1 MYIYKK
7 GKKIMKKIMHWV
19 LAATLIC
26 GIGVFASCSSDN
38 DGNTVP
44 EPGANSELVGQWYS
58 DVSGATYAAWT
69 YGKAWQQ
76 TELKADG
83 TGTTSIYYLNNDDA
97 VGRERYSFTY
107 TAKEGVLTMDIAERN
122 TKTTARYAVSDGKL
136 TMTEGDHQLV
146 MQKMDDA
153 KAKDFDAW
161 SRKDNLVNVP
171 QPARYTVLVYGNA
184 GGNMDMVIECG
195 FWEKIKPL
203 LKDHNNVRV
212 VCFYKYGMKPTD
224 EKNSY
229 PGKYAD
235 PGDIVWFDLNDTT
248 NLENIRNGGL
258 QAYGYEKEA
267 QAMKLCDPKTV
278 SAFIQISSLVCPAE
292 QYVFS
297 IWGHGTGLN
306 PMNDVPG
313 KYEDPAAA
321 PATRGVIAD
330 EWNESEE
337 LDMYELSTAIRS
349 AGLNRLNTIFFH
361 NCLMGNMETLTEL
374 RGLSDYIVASA
385 HLLSSGGELLTE
397 YVRGLLEKGNTEDAV
412 AQMFERVHPEW
423 EQSYHDKKKE
433 NGIIKESWKNG
444 DYKLIRTNKLD
455 AIIDDAKRLADR
467 LVALYPTQK
476 EAIDKATT
484 GVYRFYLPYP
494 DSDYMA
500 YTFVY
505 PFVDLADYARLLAK
519 ETGDAEMAAISSDL
533 DKAFSEAFVHYV
545 DVSTNEQHLDHYTLS
560 VCLIN
565 NKLYTENALT
575 SKVIKNIYSNFRCYF
590 DQGYEQ
596 TTFHK
601 LTGWGNWLRTN
612 QQLLWG
618 NPHSDGGGPLK

>member
-1 MYIYKK
+1 MQ
-7 GKKIMKKIMHWV
+7 WV
-19 LAATLIC
+19 LAASLIS
-26 GIGVFASCSSDN
+26 GASVFTSCSSDN
-38 DGNTVP
+38 DDNPSP
-44 EPGANSELVGQWYS
+44 ESGANSELVGQWYS

-76 TELKADG
+76 MEFNADG

-136 TMTEGDHQLV
+136 TMMEGDHQLA

-153 KAKDFDAW
+153 KAKDFDALN
-161 SRKDNLVNVP
+161 RKDNLVNVP
-171 QPARYTVLVYGNA
+171 QPARYTVFVYGNA
-184 GGNMDMVIECG
+184 EGIADKVIEYG
-195 FWEKIKPL
+195 FWEKIQPL
-203 LKDHNNVRV
+203 LTDHNNVRV
-212 VCFYKYGMKPTD
+212 VCFYKYGKDLPEEKKPFT
-224 EKNSY
+224 
-229 PGKYAD
+229 GKYAD

-258 QAYGYEKEA
+258 QALGYEKEA

-297 IWGHGTGLN
+297 IWGHGSGLS
-306 PMNDVPG
+306 PMADFPG

-321 PATRGVIAD
+321 PATRGVIGD
-330 EWNESEE
+330 EWNNGEQ

-385 HLLSSGGELLTE
+385 HLLSSEGELLTE
-397 YVRGLLEKGNTEDAV
+397 YVRGLLEKGNTEDAI
-412 AQMFERVHPEW
+412 AQMFERVRPAW
-423 EQSYHDKKKE
+423 DQSYHDIE
-433 NGIIKESWKNG
+433 EDNGQIVESWNNG
-444 DYKLIRTNKLD
+444 DYKLIRTAKLD
-455 AIIDDAKRLADR
+455 AIIDAAKRLADR

-476 EAIDKATT
+476 EAIDSATQK
-484 GVYRFYLPYP
+484 VYRFYTLILNYLPPKQRHLLTY
-494 DSDYMA
+494 
-500 YTFVY
+500 VN
-505 PFVDLADYARLLAK
+505 PFVDLADYAHLLAK
-519 ETGDAEMAAISSDL
+519 ETGDTEMAAISADL
-533 DKAFSEAFVHYV
+533 DKAFSEAFVHYA
-545 DVSTNEQHLDHYTLS
+545 DVSTNEQNLDHYTLS
-560 VCLIN
+560 ICLTN
-565 NKLYTENALT
+565 NNFYTADAAELPLVDYFVPNHLC
-575 SKVIKNIYSNFRCYF
+575 NF

-618 NPHSDGGGPLK
+618 NPTSGGGDPLK

>member
-1 MYIYKK
+1 M
-7 GKKIMKKIMHWV
+7 KILMQWV
-19 LAATLIC
+19 LAAILVC
-26 GIGVFASCSSDN
+26 GTSVFNSCSSDN
-38 DGNTVP
+38 DDNHFP
-44 EPGANSELVGQWYS
+44 ESGASGELVGQWYS
-58 DVSGATYAAWT
+58 DVSGDTYAAWT

-83 TGTTSIYYLNNDDA
+83 TGVTNIYYLDGDVA
-97 VGRERYSFTY
+97 VAREHYSFTY
-107 TAKEGVLTMDIAERN
+107 TATDGLLTMDIAERN

-136 TMTEGDHQLV
+136 TMMEGDHQLV
-146 MQKMDDA
+146 MQKMDEA
-153 KAKDFDAW
+153 KAKDFDEW
-161 SRKDNLVNVP
+161 NRKDSLVNVP

-184 GGNMDMVIECG
+184 GGTMDRIIEYG
-195 FWEKIKPL
+195 FWEKIQPL
-203 LKDHNNVRV
+203 LKDPGNVRV
-212 VCFYKYGMKPTD
+212 VCFYKYGKD
-224 EKNSY
+224 SSEEEY
-229 PGKYAD
+229 AFPGKYAD

-258 QAYGYEKEA
+258 QALGYEKEA
-267 QAMKLCDPKTV
+267 QAMKLCDPKTI

-297 IWGHGTGLN
+297 IWGHGNGLN

-321 PATRGVIAD
+321 SATRGVIAD

-349 AGLNRLNTIFFH
+349 AGLSRLNTIFFH

-385 HLLSSGGELLTE
+385 HLLSSEGELLTE

-412 AQMFERVHPEW
+412 AQMFERVNPVW
-423 EQSYHDKKKE
+423 ENSYHESEEQE
-433 NGIIKESWKNG
+433 NGQIVESWKNG
-444 DYKLIRTNKLD
+444 DYKLIRTAKLD
-455 AIIDDAKRLADR
+455 AIIDAAKRLADR

-476 EAIDKATT
+476 EAIDRATQK
-484 GVYRFYLPYP
+484 VYRFFRPYEIRKL
-494 DSDYMA
+494 
-500 YTFVY
+500 TFMN
-505 PFVDLADYARLLAK
+505 PFFDLADYAHLLAK
-519 ETGDAEMAAISSDL
+519 ETGDAEVATISADL

-560 VCLIN
+560 VCLADN
-565 NKLYTENALT
+565 STYKLNLKAADSPYLC
-575 SKVIKNIYSNFRCYF
+575 SF
-590 DQGYEQ
+590 DEGYEQ

-612 QQLLWG
+612 QHYLWG
-618 NPHSDGGGPLK
+618 NPTSNGGGPLK

>member
-1 MYIYKK
+1 MYMTKK
-7 GKKIMKKIMHWV
+7 YLMT
-19 LAATLIC
+19 LAAIFCCAMTMAFFTAC
-26 GIGVFASCSSDN
+26 SDN
-38 DGNTVP
+38 DNNLA
-44 EPGANSELVGQWYS
+44 PGVDKKIVGDWFS
-58 DVSGATYAAWT
+58 DVSGATHAAWT

-76 TELKADG
+76 TELKSDG
-83 TGTTSIYYLNNDDA
+83 TGVTNIYYLSGDNA
-97 VGRERYSFTY
+97 VAREHYSFTY
-107 TAKEGVLTMDIAERN
+107 TATDGVLTMDIAERN

-136 TMTEGDHQLV
+136 TLTEGDHQLA
-146 MQKMDDA
+146 MQKMDDV

-184 GGNMDMVIECG
+184 GGTMDKIIEYG
-195 FWEKIKPL
+195 FWEKIQPL

-212 VCFYKYGMKPTD
+212 VCFYKYGKDLPEDRKPFT
-224 EKNSY
+224 
-229 PGKYAD
+229 GKYAD

-248 NLENIRNGGL
+248 KLENIRNGGL
-258 QAYGYEKEA
+258 KAYGYEKEA

-297 IWGHGTGLN
+297 IWGHGNGLN
-306 PMNDVPG
+306 PLTDIPG

-321 PATRGVIAD
+321 SATRGVIGD
-330 EWNESEE
+330 EWNNREE

-385 HLLSSGGELLTE
+385 HLLESEGELLTE
-397 YVRGLLEKGNTEDAV
+397 YVRGLLEKGNTEDAI
-412 AQMFERVHPEW
+412 AQMFERVHPKW
-423 EQSYHDKKKE
+423 EQSYHGFNDEDAGSKTE
-433 NGIIKESWKNG
+433 YWNNG
-444 DYKLIRTNKLD
+444 DYKLIRTAKLD
-455 AIIDDAKRLADR
+455 AIISAAKRLADR
-467 LVALYPTQK
+467 LLALYPTQK
-476 EAIDKATT
+476 EAIDKATRE
-484 GVYRFYLPYP
+484 VYRFNTPYP
-494 DSDYMA
+494 FVQL
-500 YTFVY
+500 TFFH
-505 PFVDLADYARLLAK
+505 PFVDLADYAHLLAK

-533 DKAFSEAFVHYV
+533 DKAFSEAFVHYA
-545 DVSTNEQHLDHYTLS
+545 DVSTNVQHLDHYTLS
-560 VCLIN
+560 VCLAN
-565 NKLYTENALT
+565 NETYTDDA
-575 SKVIKNIYSNFRCYF
+575 SKSKNIKLIVRHPLCNF

-618 NPHSDGGGPLK
+618 NPTSNGGGPLK

>member
-1 MYIYKK
+1 
-7 GKKIMKKIMHWV
+7 MKNLMQWV

-26 GIGVFASCSSDN
+26 GTSVFTSCSSDN
-38 DGNTVP
+38 DDNPSP

-58 DVSGATYAAWT
+58 DVSGDTYAAWT

-107 TAKEGVLTMDIAERN
+107 TATDGVLTMDIAERN
-122 TKTTARYAVSDGKL
+122 TKTTARYAVSNGKL
-136 TMTEGDHQLV
+136 TMTEGDHQLA
-146 MQKMDDA
+146 MQKMDDT

-161 SRKDNLVNVP
+161 NRKDNLVNVP
-171 QPARYTVLVYGNA
+171 QPARYTVFVYGNA
-184 GGNMDMVIECG
+184 GGTMDKIIEYG
-195 FWEKIKPL
+195 FWEKIRPL
-203 LKDHNNVRV
+203 LTDHNNVRV
-212 VCFYKYGMKPTD
+212 VCFYKYGKDLPEDRKPFT
-224 EKNSY
+224 
-229 PGKYAD
+229 GKYAE

-258 QAYGYEKEA
+258 RALGYEKEA

-297 IWGHGTGLN
+297 IWGHGNGLN
-306 PMNDVPG
+306 PLADVPG
-313 KYEDPAAA
+313 KYEDEDPVAA
-321 PATRGVIAD
+321 PATRGVIGD
-330 EWNESEE
+330 EWNEREE
-337 LDMYELSTAIRS
+337 LDMYELSTAIRD

-385 HLLSSGGELLTE
+385 HLLESEGELLTE
-397 YVRGLLEKGNTEDAV
+397 YVRGLLEKGNTEDAI
-412 AQMFERVHPEW
+412 AQMFERVHPKW
-423 EQSYHDKKKE
+423 EQSYHGFNDEDAGSKTE
-433 NGIIKESWKNG
+433 YWNNG
-444 DYKLIRTNKLD
+444 DYKLIRTAKLD
-455 AIIDDAKRLADR
+455 AIISATKRLADR
-467 LVALYPTQK
+467 LLALYPTQK
-476 EAIDKATT
+476 DAIDKATKE
-484 GVYRFYLPYP
+484 VYRFHTYIENKQFP
-494 DSDYMA
+494 DKSKGNSYM
-500 YTFVY
+500 T
-505 PFVDLADYARLLAK
+505 PFFDLADYAHLLTK
-519 ETGDAEMAAISSDL
+519 ETGDAEMTAISASL
-533 DKAFSEAFVHYV
+533 DKAFSEAFVHYA

-560 VCLIN
+560 VCLTDNII
-565 NKLYTENALT
+565 YTANFISFHPNALC
-575 SKVIKNIYSNFRCYF
+575 NF

-612 QQLLWG
+612 QQQLWG
-618 NPHSDGGGPLK
+618 NPTSDGGGPLK

>member
-1 MYIYKK
+1 
-7 GKKIMKKIMHWV
+7 MKWV

-26 GIGVFASCSSDN
+26 GTSVFTSCSSDN
-38 DGNTVP
+38 DDNPSP
-44 EPGANSELVGQWYS
+44 ESGANGELVGQWYS
-58 DVSGATYAAWT
+58 DVSGDTYAAWT

-83 TGTTSIYYLNNDDA
+83 TGVTNIYYLNNDDA

-107 TAKEGVLTMDIAERN
+107 TATEGVLTMDIAERN
-122 TKTTARYAVSDGKL
+122 TKTTARYTVSDGKL
-136 TMTEGDHQLV
+136 TLTEGDHQLA

-161 SRKDNLVNVP
+161 NRKDNLVNVP
-171 QPARYTVLVYGNA
+171 QPARYTVFVYGNA
-184 GGNMDMVIECG
+184 GGTMDAIIEYG
-195 FWEKIKPL
+195 FWEKIQPL
-203 LKDHNNVRV
+203 LKDPGNVRV
-212 VCFYKYGMKPTD
+212 VCFYKYGMKPSD

-235 PGDIVWFDLNDTT
+235 PGDIVWFELNDTT

-267 QAMKLCDPKTV
+267 KAMKLCDPKTV

-297 IWGHGTGLN
+297 IWGHGNGLS
-306 PMNDVPG
+306 PMADVPG

-330 EWNESEE
+330 EWNKREE
-337 LDMYELSTAIRS
+337 LDMYELRAAIQS

-385 HLLSSGGELLTE
+385 HLLVSEGELLTE
-397 YVRGLLEKGNTEDAV
+397 YVRGLLEKGNTEDAI
-412 AQMFERVHPEW
+412 AQMFERVHPKW
-423 EQSYHDKKKE
+423 EQSYHGFNDDGKTE
-433 NGIIKESWKNG
+433 YWYNG
-444 DYKLIRTNKLD
+444 DYKLIRTAKLD
-455 AIIDDAKRLADR
+455 AIIDAAKRLADR
-467 LVALYPTQK
+467 LLALYPTQK

-484 GVYRFYLPYP
+484 GVYRFFLPYN
-494 DSDYMA
+494 STVL
-500 YTFVY
+500 TFVN
-505 PFVDLADYARLLAK
+505 PFFDLADYAHQLAK
-519 ETGDAEMAAISSDL
+519 ETGDAEMSAISADL
-533 DKAFSEAFVHYV
+533 DKAFSEAFVHYA

-560 VCLIN
+560 VCLVNNENYEGNNIN
-565 NKLYTENALT
+565 PELIKTFVPNALC
-575 SKVIKNIYSNFRCYF
+575 NFK
-590 DQGYEQ
+590 QGYEQ

-601 LTGWGNWLRTN
+601 LTGWGNWLYTN
-612 QQLLWG
+612 QQVLG
-618 NPHSDGGGPLK
+618 DNPRSNGGGPLK

>member
-1 MYIYKK
+1 
-7 GKKIMKKIMHWV
+7 MKNLMQWV

-26 GIGVFASCSSDN
+26 GTSVFNSCSSDN
-38 DGNTVP
+38 DDNPVP
-44 EPGANSELVGQWYS
+44 ESGASGELVGQWYS

-76 TELKADG
+76 TEFNADG
-83 TGTTSIYYLNNDDA
+83 TGVTNIYYLNNDDA
-97 VGRERYSFTY
+97 LAREHYSFTY
-107 TAKEGVLTMDIAERN
+107 TATDGLLTMDIAERN

-136 TMTEGDHQLV
+136 TLTEGDHQLA

-161 SRKDNLVNVP
+161 SRKANLVNVP
-171 QPARYTVLVYGNA
+171 QPARYTVFVYGNA
-184 GGNMDMVIECG
+184 GGTMDAIIEYG
-195 FWEKIKPL
+195 FWEKIQPL
-203 LKDHNNVRV
+203 LTDHNNVRV
-212 VCFYKYGMKPTD
+212 VCFYKYGKKPSD
-224 EKNSY
+224 ENNSY

-235 PGDIVWFDLNDTT
+235 PGDIVWFELNDTT

-267 QAMKLCDPKTV
+267 KAMKLCDPKTV

-297 IWGHGTGLN
+297 IWGHGNGLI
-306 PMNDVPG
+306 PMTDVPG

-330 EWNESEE
+330 EWNKHEE
-337 LDMYELSTAIRS
+337 LDMYELSAAIRS
-349 AGLNRLNTIFFH
+349 AGLSRLNTIFFH

-385 HLLSSGGELLTE
+385 HLLESEGELLTE
-397 YVRGLLEKGNTEDAV
+397 YVRGLLEKGNTEDAI
-412 AQMFERVHPEW
+412 AQMFERVHPKW
-423 EQSYHDKKKE
+423 EQSYHGIEED
-433 NGIIKESWKNG
+433 NGQIVESWKNG
-444 DYKLIRTNKLD
+444 DYKLIRTAKLD
-455 AIIDDAKRLADR
+455 AIIDAAKRLADR
-467 LVALYPTQK
+467 LLALYPTQR
-476 EAIDKATT
+476 EAIDKATKE
-484 GVYRFYLPYP
+484 VYRFNTYIDNKQSP
-494 DSDYMA
+494 DKSIGNSYR
-500 YTFVY
+500 T
-505 PFVDLADYARLLAK
+505 PFFDLADYAHLLTK

-533 DKAFSEAFVHYV
+533 DKAFSEAFVHYA
-545 DVSTNEQHLDHYTLS
+545 DVSTNVQHLDHYTLS
-560 VCLIN
+560 VCLAN
-565 NKLYTENALT
+565 NETYTTDAASELVKYFVRNALC
-575 SKVIKNIYSNFRCYF
+575 NF

-618 NPHSDGGGPLK
+618 NPTSDGGGPLK

>member
-1 MYIYKK
+1 MKQ
-7 GKKIMKKIMHWV
+7 IMKNLMQWV
-19 LAATLIC
+19 LTATLIC
-26 GIGVFASCSSDN
+26 GTSVFNSCSSDN
-38 DGNTVP
+38 DDNHV
-44 EPGANSELVGQWYS
+44 GASGELVGQWYS
-58 DVSGATYAAWT
+58 DVSGNTYAAWT

-83 TGTTSIYYLNNDDA
+83 TGVTNIYYLDGDVA
-97 VGRERYSFTY
+97 VAREHYSFTY
-107 TAKEGVLTMDIAERN
+107 TATDGLLTMDIAERN

-136 TMTEGDHQLV
+136 TMMEGEGKTV

-153 KAKDFDAW
+153 KAKDFDEW
-161 SRKDNLVNVP
+161 NRKDSLVNVP
-171 QPARYTVLVYGNA
+171 QPARYTVFVYGNA
-184 GGNMDMVIECG
+184 GGTMDRIIEYG
-195 FWEKIKPL
+195 FWEKIQPL

-212 VCFYKYGMKPTD
+212 VCFYKYGKD
-224 EKNSY
+224 SSEEEY
-229 PGKYAD
+229 AFPGKYAD

-258 QAYGYEKEA
+258 QALGYEKEA

-297 IWGHGTGLN
+297 IWGHGTGLS
-306 PMNDVPG
+306 PMTDIPG
-313 KYEDPAAA
+313 KYESSAAA
-321 PATRGVIAD
+321 PATRGVIGD
-330 EWNESEE
+330 EWNNNEQ

-385 HLLSSGGELLTE
+385 HVLESEGELLTE
-397 YVRGLLEKGNTEDAV
+397 YVRGLQEKGNTEDAI
-412 AQMFERVHPEW
+412 AQMFERVNPKW
-423 EQSYHDKKKE
+423 EQSYHGFNDVTKKE
-433 NGIIKESWKNG
+433 YWKNG

-455 AIIDDAKRLADR
+455 AIISAAKRLADR
-467 LVALYPTQK
+467 LLALYPTQK
-476 EAIDKATT
+476 DAIDKATKE
-484 GVYRFYLPYP
+484 VYRFHTPYP
-494 DSDYMA
+494 FRES
-500 YTFVY
+500 TFVN
-505 PFVDLADYARLLAK
+505 PFFDLADYAHLLTK
-519 ETGDAEMAAISSDL
+519 ETGDTEMAAISSDL
-533 DKAFSEAFVHYV
+533 DKAFSEAFVHYA

-560 VCLIN
+560 VCLAN
-565 NKLYTENALT
+565 NETYTADASSKVVKYFIPNALC
-575 SKVIKNIYSNFRCYF
+575 NF

-618 NPHSDGGGPLK
+618 NPTSDGGGPLE

>member
-1 MYIYKK
+1 MQ
-7 GKKIMKKIMHWV
+7 WV

-26 GIGVFASCSSDN
+26 GASVFTSCASDN
-38 DGNTVP
+38 DDNPATK
-44 EPGANSELVGQWYS
+44 PGANSQLVGQWYA

-83 TGTTSIYYLNNDDA
+83 TGVTNIYYLNNDDA
-97 VGRERYSFTY
+97 VGREHYSFTY
-107 TAKEGVLTMDIAERN
+107 TATDGLLTMDIAERN

-136 TMTEGDHQLV
+136 TLTEGDHQLA

-161 SRKDNLVNVP
+161 NRKDNLVNVP
-171 QPARYTVLVYGNA
+171 QPARYTVFVYGNA
-184 GGNMDMVIECG
+184 GGTMDAIIEYG
-195 FWEKIKPL
+195 FWEKIQPL

-229 PGKYAD
+229 PGKYAE

-248 NLENIRNGGL
+248 KLENIRNGGL
-258 QAYGYEKEA
+258 QALGYEKEA
-267 QAMKLCDPKTV
+267 QELKLCDPTTV

-297 IWGHGTGLN
+297 IWGHGNGLI
-306 PMNDVPG
+306 PMTDVPG

-330 EWNESEE
+330 EWNKHEE
-337 LDMYELSTAIRS
+337 LDMYELSAAIHS
-349 AGLNRLNTIFFH
+349 AGLSRLNTIFFH

-385 HLLSSGGELLTE
+385 HLLESEGELLTE

-412 AQMFERVHPEW
+412 AQMFERVHPTW
-423 EQSYHDKKKE
+423 EQSYHGIEED
-433 NGIIKESWKNG
+433 NGQIVESWKNG
-444 DYKLIRTNKLD
+444 DYKLIRTAKLD
-455 AIIDDAKRLADR
+455 AIIDAAKRLADR
-467 LVALYPTQK
+467 LLALYPTQR
-476 EAIDKATT
+476 EAIDKATKE
-484 GVYRFYLPYP
+484 VYRFNTYIDNKQSP
-494 DSDYMA
+494 DKSIGNSYR
-500 YTFVY
+500 T
-505 PFVDLADYARLLAK
+505 PFFDLADYAHLLTK

-533 DKAFSEAFVHYV
+533 DKAFSEAFVHYA
-545 DVSTNEQHLDHYTLS
+545 DVSTNVQHLDHYTLS
-560 VCLIN
+560 VCLTN
-565 NKLYTENALT
+565 NDIYTANFIGFYPNALC
-575 SKVIKNIYSNFRCYF
+575 NF

-618 NPHSDGGGPLK
+618 NPTSDGGGPLK

>member
-1 MYIYKK
+1 MQ
-7 GKKIMKKIMHWV
+7 WV

-26 GIGVFASCSSDN
+26 GTSVFNSCSSDN
-38 DGNTVP
+38 DDNHV
-44 EPGANSELVGQWYS
+44 GASDELVVGQWYS
-58 DVSGATYAAWT
+58 DVSGDTYAAWT

-83 TGTTSIYYLNNDDA
+83 TGVTNIYYLNNDDA

-107 TAKEGVLTMDIAERN
+107 TATDGLLTMDIAERN
-122 TKTTARYAVSDGKL
+122 TKTTARYAVSEGKL
-136 TMTEGDHQLV
+136 LLMEGEGQTV
-146 MQKMDDA
+146 MQKMDEA

-171 QPARYTVLVYGNA
+171 QPARYTVFVYGNA
-184 GGNMDMVIECG
+184 EGIADKVIEYG
-195 FWEKIKPL
+195 FWEKIQPL
-203 LKDHNNVRV
+203 LTDHNNVRV
-212 VCFYKYGMKPTD
+212 VCFYKYGKDLPEKKKPFT
-224 EKNSY
+224 
-229 PGKYAD
+229 GKYAE

-248 NLENIRNGGL
+248 KLENIRNGGL
-258 QAYGYEKEA
+258 QALGYEKEA
-267 QAMKLCDPKTV
+267 QAMKLCDPKTI

-297 IWGHGTGLN
+297 IWGHGNGLN

-321 PATRGVIAD
+321 SATRGVIGD

-385 HLLSSGGELLTE
+385 HLLSSEGELLTE

-412 AQMFERVHPEW
+412 AQMFERVNPVW
-423 EQSYHDKKKE
+423 ENSYHESEEQE
-433 NGIIKESWKNG
+433 NGQIVESWKNG
-444 DYKLIRTNKLD
+444 DYKLIRTAKLD
-455 AIIDDAKRLADR
+455 AIIDAAKRLADR

-476 EAIDKATT
+476 EAIDRATQK
-484 GVYRFYLPYP
+484 VYRFFRPYEIRKL
-494 DSDYMA
+494 
-500 YTFVY
+500 TFMN
-505 PFVDLADYARLLAK
+505 PFFDLADYAHLLAK
-519 ETGDAEMAAISSDL
+519 ETGDAEVATISADL

-560 VCLIN
+560 VCLADN
-565 NKLYTENALT
+565 TTYKLNLKAADSPYLC
-575 SKVIKNIYSNFRCYF
+575 SF
-590 DQGYEQ
+590 DEGYEQ

-612 QQLLWG
+612 QHYLWG
-618 NPHSDGGGPLK
+618 NPTSNGGGPLK

>member
-1 MYIYKK
+1 MKQ
-7 GKKIMKKIMHWV
+7 IMKNLMQWV

-26 GIGVFASCSSDN
+26 GTSVFTSCSSDN
-38 DGNTVP
+38 DDNPVP
-44 EPGANSELVGQWYS
+44 ESGASGELVGQWYS

-76 TELKADG
+76 MEFNADG

-107 TAKEGVLTMDIAERN
+107 TATEGVLTMDIAERN
-122 TKTTARYAVSDGKL
+122 TKTTARYTVSDGKL
-136 TMTEGDHQLV
+136 TLTEGDHQLA

-161 SRKDNLVNVP
+161 NRKDNLVNVP
-171 QPARYTVLVYGNA
+171 QPARYTVFVYGNA
-184 GGNMDMVIECG
+184 GGTMDAIIEYG
-195 FWEKIKPL
+195 FWEKIQPL

-212 VCFYKYGMKPTD
+212 VCFYKYGKDLPEDRKPFT
-224 EKNSY
+224 
-229 PGKYAD
+229 GKYAD

-248 NLENIRNGGL
+248 KLENIRNGGL
-258 QAYGYEKEA
+258 RALGYEKEA

-297 IWGHGTGLN
+297 IWGHGSGLS
-306 PMNDVPG
+306 PMADVPG

-321 PATRGVIAD
+321 PATRGVIGD
-330 EWNESEE
+330 EWNKHEE
-337 LDMYELSTAIRS
+337 LDMYELSAAIRS

-385 HLLSSGGELLTE
+385 HLLVSEGELLTE
-397 YVRGLLEKGNTEDAV
+397 YVRGLLEKGNTEDAI
-412 AQMFERVHPEW
+412 AQMFERVRPAW
-423 EQSYHDKKKE
+423 DQSYHDIE
-433 NGIIKESWKNG
+433 EDNGQIVESWKNG
-444 DYKLIRTNKLD
+444 DYKLIRTAKLD
-455 AIIDDAKRLADR
+455 AIISAAKRLADR
-467 LVALYPTQK
+467 LLALYPTQR
-476 EAIDKATT
+476 EAIDKATKE
-484 GVYRFYLPYP
+484 VYRFNTYIQNKQSPEK
-494 DSDYMA
+494 SIVFTYM
-500 YTFVY
+500 F
-505 PFVDLADYARLLAK
+505 PFFDLADYAHLLTK
-519 ETGDAEMAAISSDL
+519 ETGDAEMAAISADL
-533 DKAFSEAFVHYV
+533 DKAFSEAFVHYA
-545 DVSTNEQHLDHYTLS
+545 DVNTNEQHLDHYTLS
-560 VCLIN
+560 VCLAHD
-565 NKLYTENALT
+565 KLYTADFINSSSDFLR
-575 SKVIKNIYSNFRCYF
+575 NF

-618 NPHSDGGGPLK
+618 NPTSDGGGPLK

>member
-1 MYIYKK
+1 MRKTKK
-7 GKKIMKKIMHWV
+7 LWMF
-19 LAATLIC
+19 AAILVIVC
-26 GIGVFASCSSDN
+26 GTSVFTSCTSDN
-38 DGNTVP
+38 DDNHVP
-44 EPGANSELVGQWYS
+44 ESGASGELVGQWYS

-83 TGTTSIYYLNNDDA
+83 TGVTTIYYLNNDDA

-107 TAKEGVLTMDIAERN
+107 TATDGVLTMDIAERN
-122 TKTTARYAVSDGKL
+122 TKTTARYAMSDGKL
-136 TMTEGDHQLV
+136 TMMEGDHQLV

-184 GGNMDMVIECG
+184 GGTMDKIIEYG
-195 FWEKIKPL
+195 FWERIQPL

-212 VCFYKYGMKPTD
+212 VCFYKYGKDLPP
-224 EKNSY
+224 ERPFS
-229 PGKYAD
+229 GKYAD
-235 PGDIVWFDLNDTT
+235 PGDIVWFDLDDTT

-258 QAYGYEKEA
+258 KAYGYEKEA

-297 IWGHGTGLN
+297 IWGHGNGLS
-306 PMNDVPG
+306 PMADVPG

-321 PATRGVIAD
+321 SATRGVIGD
-330 EWNESEE
+330 EWNKGEE
-337 LDMYELSTAIRS
+337 LDMYELRAAIQS

-385 HLLSSGGELLTE
+385 HLLVSEGELLTE
-397 YVRGLLEKGNTEDAV
+397 YVRGLLEKGNTEDAI
-412 AQMFERVHPEW
+412 AQMFERVHPTW
-423 EQSYHDKKKE
+423 EQSYHDIEKD
-433 NGIIKESWKNG
+433 NGQIVESWKNG
-444 DYKLIRTNKLD
+444 DYKLIRTAKLD
-455 AIIDDAKRLADR
+455 AIISATKRLADR
-467 LVALYPTQK
+467 LLALYPTQK
-476 EAIDKATT
+476 DAIDSATQK
-484 GVYRFYLPYP
+484 VYRFHTLILNDVSPEQRYLLTY
-494 DSDYMA
+494 
-500 YTFVY
+500 VN
-505 PFVDLADYARLLAK
+505 PFVDLADYAHWLAK
-519 ETGDAEMAAISSDL
+519 ETGDTEMAAISADL
-533 DKAFSEAFVHYV
+533 DKSFREAFVHYV
-545 DVSTNEQHLDHYTLS
+545 DVNTNEQHLDHYTLS
-560 VCLIN
+560 ICLTN
-565 NKLYTENALT
+565 NTIYTADFITQSPNPPLC
-575 SKVIKNIYSNFRCYF
+575 NF

-612 QQLLWG
+612 QQVLWG
-618 NPHSDGGGPLK
+618 NPTSDGGGPLK

>member
-1 MYIYKK
+1 MR
-7 GKKIMKKIMHWV
+7 KIMQWV

-26 GIGVFASCSSDN
+26 GTSVFTSCTSDN
-38 DGNTVP
+38 DDNPVP
-44 EPGANSELVGQWYS
+44 ESGASGELVGQWYS

-76 TELKADG
+76 MEFNVDG

-122 TKTTARYAVSDGKL
+122 TKTTARYTVSDGKL
-136 TMTEGDHQLV
+136 TLTEGDHQLA

-161 SRKDNLVNVP
+161 NRKDNLVNVP
-171 QPARYTVLVYGNA
+171 QPARYTVFVYGNA
-184 GGNMDMVIECG
+184 GGTMDAVIENG
-195 FWEKIKPL
+195 FWEKIQPL

-229 PGKYAD
+229 PGKYAE

-248 NLENIRNGGL
+248 KLENIRNGGL
-258 QAYGYEKEA
+258 QALGYEKEA
-267 QAMKLCDPKTV
+267 QELKLCDPTTV

-297 IWGHGTGLN
+297 IWGHGNGLI
-306 PMNDVPG
+306 PMTDVPG
-313 KYEDPAAA
+313 KYEAPAAA

-330 EWNESEE
+330 EWNKREE
-337 LDMYELSTAIRS
+337 LDMYELSAAIRS

-385 HLLSSGGELLTE
+385 HLLESEGELLTE

-412 AQMFERVHPEW
+412 AQMFERVHPTW
-423 EQSYHDKKKE
+423 EQSYHGIEED
-433 NGIIKESWKNG
+433 NGQIVESWKNG
-444 DYKLIRTNKLD
+444 DYKLIRTAKLD
-455 AIIDDAKRLADR
+455 AIISATKRLADR
-467 LVALYPTQK
+467 LLALYPTQK
-476 EAIDKATT
+476 DAIDSATQK
-484 GVYRFYLPYP
+484 VYRFHTLILNYVSPEQRHLLTY
-494 DSDYMA
+494 
-500 YTFVY
+500 VN
-505 PFVDLADYARLLAK
+505 PFVDLADYAHWLAK
-519 ETGDAEMAAISSDL
+519 ETGDTEMAAISADL
-533 DKAFSEAFVHYV
+533 DKAFSEAFVHYA
-545 DVSTNEQHLDHYTLS
+545 DVNTNEQHLDHYTLS
-560 VCLIN
+560 ICLTN
-565 NKLYTENALT
+565 NKFYTADAAKLPLVDYFVPNHLC
-575 SKVIKNIYSNFRCYF
+575 NF

-618 NPHSDGGGPLK
+618 NPTSNGGGPLK

>member
-1 MYIYKK
+1 MKR
-7 GKKIMKKIMHWV
+7 IMQWV

-26 GIGVFASCSSDN
+26 GTSVFNSCSSDN
-38 DGNTVP
+38 DDNPVP
-44 EPGANSELVGQWYS
+44 ESGASGELVGQWYS

-76 TELKADG
+76 TELKSDG
-83 TGTTSIYYLNNDDA
+83 TGVTNIYYLNNDDA

-107 TAKEGVLTMDIAERN
+107 TATEGVLTMDIAERN
-122 TKTTARYAVSDGKL
+122 TKTTARYTMSDGKL
-136 TMTEGDHQLV
+136 TMTEGDHQLA

-161 SRKDNLVNVP
+161 NRKDNLVNVP
-171 QPARYTVLVYGNA
+171 QPARYTVFVYGNA
-184 GGNMDMVIECG
+184 GGTMDAIIEYG
-195 FWEKIKPL
+195 FWEKIQPL

-235 PGDIVWFDLNDTT
+235 PGDIVWFELNDTT

-297 IWGHGTGLN
+297 IWGHGNGLN

-321 PATRGVIAD
+321 PVTRGVIAD
-330 EWNESEE
+330 EWNKGEE
-337 LDMYELSTAIRS
+337 LDMYELSAAIRS
-349 AGLNRLNTIFFH
+349 AGLSRLNTIFFH

-385 HLLSSGGELLTE
+385 HLLVSEGELLTE
-397 YVRGLLEKGNTEDAV
+397 YVRGLLEKGNTEDAI
-412 AQMFERVHPEW
+412 AQMFERVHPKW
-423 EQSYHDKKKE
+423 EQSYHGFDDKGDGSKTE
-433 NGIIKESWKNG
+433 YWKNG
-444 DYKLIRTNKLD
+444 DYKLIRNAKLD
-455 AIIDDAKRLADR
+455 AIIGATKRLADR
-467 LVALYPTQK
+467 LLALYPTQK
-476 EAIDKATT
+476 EAIDKATKE
-484 GVYRFYLPYP
+484 VYRFKTYIINKQSP
-494 DSDYMA
+494 DESKGYSHVA
-500 YTFVY
+500 
-505 PFVDLADYARLLAK
+505 PFFDLADYAHLLTK
-519 ETGDAEMAAISSDL
+519 ETGDAEMAAISADL
-533 DKAFSEAFVHYV
+533 DKAFREAFVHYV
-545 DVSTNEQHLDHYTLS
+545 DVNTNEQHLDHYTLS
-560 VCLIN
+560 ICLTN
-565 NKLYTENALT
+565 NTIYTADFITQSPNPPLC
-575 SKVIKNIYSNFRCYF
+575 NF

-612 QQLLWG
+612 QQVLWG
-618 NPHSDGGGPLK
+618 NPTSDGGGPLK

>member
-1 MYIYKK
+1 MQ
-7 GKKIMKKIMHWV
+7 WV

-26 GIGVFASCSSDN
+26 GTSVFNSCSSDN
-38 DGNTVP
+38 DDNHV
-44 EPGANSELVGQWYS
+44 GASDELVVGQWYS
-58 DVSGATYAAWT
+58 DVSGDTYAAWT

-83 TGTTSIYYLNNDDA
+83 TGVTNIYYLDGDVA
-97 VGRERYSFTY
+97 VGREHYSFTY
-107 TAKEGVLTMDIAERN
+107 TATEGVLTMDIAERN
-122 TKTTARYAVSDGKL
+122 TKTTARYTVSDGKL
-136 TMTEGDHQLV
+136 TMTEGDHQLA

-161 SRKDNLVNVP
+161 NRKDNLVNVP
-171 QPARYTVLVYGNA
+171 QPARYTVFVYGNA
-184 GGNMDMVIECG
+184 EGIADKVIEYG
-195 FWEKIKPL
+195 FWEKIQPL
-203 LKDHNNVRV
+203 LTDHNNVRV
-212 VCFYKYGMKPTD
+212 VCFYKYGKDLPEKKKPFT
-224 EKNSY
+224 
-229 PGKYAD
+229 GKYAE

-248 NLENIRNGGL
+248 KLENIRNGGL
-258 QAYGYEKEA
+258 QALGYEKEA
-267 QAMKLCDPKTV
+267 QELKLCDPKTV

-297 IWGHGTGLN
+297 IWGHGNGLN

-321 PATRGVIAD
+321 SATRGVIAD

-349 AGLNRLNTIFFH
+349 AGLSRLNTIFFH

-385 HLLSSGGELLTE
+385 HLLSSEGELLTE

-412 AQMFERVHPEW
+412 AQMFERVNPVW
-423 EQSYHDKKKE
+423 ENSYHESEEQE
-433 NGIIKESWKNG
+433 NGQIVESWKNG
-444 DYKLIRTNKLD
+444 DYKLIRTAKLD
-455 AIIDDAKRLADR
+455 AIIDAAKRLADR

-476 EAIDKATT
+476 EAIDRATQK
-484 GVYRFYLPYP
+484 VYRFFRPYEIRKL
-494 DSDYMA
+494 
-500 YTFVY
+500 TFMN
-505 PFVDLADYARLLAK
+505 PFFDLADYAHLLAK
-519 ETGDAEMAAISSDL
+519 ETGDAEVATISADL

-560 VCLIN
+560 VCLADN
-565 NKLYTENALT
+565 STYKLNLKAADSPYLC
-575 SKVIKNIYSNFRCYF
+575 SF
-590 DQGYEQ
+590 DEGYEQ

-612 QQLLWG
+612 QHYLWG
-618 NPHSDGGGPLK
+618 NPTSNGGGPLK

>member
-1 MYIYKK
+1 
-7 GKKIMKKIMHWV
+7 MKNLMQWV

-26 GIGVFASCSSDN
+26 GTSVFTSCSSDN
-38 DGNTVP
+38 DDTPVP
-44 EPGANSELVGQWYS
+44 ESGASGELVGQWYS

-69 YGKAWQQ
+69 FGKAWQQ
-76 TELKADG
+76 TEFNADG

-122 TKTTARYAVSDGKL
+122 TKTTARYTMSDGKL
-136 TMTEGDHQLV
+136 TLTEGDGQTA
-146 MQKMDDA
+146 MQKMDDV

-161 SRKDNLVNVP
+161 SRKANLVNVP
-171 QPARYTVLVYGNA
+171 QPARYTVFVYGNA
-184 GGNMDMVIECG
+184 GGTMDKIIEYG
-195 FWEKIKPL
+195 FWEKIQPL

-212 VCFYKYGMKPTD
+212 VCFYKYGKEMSEDGKAFT
-224 EKNSY
+224 
-229 PGKYAD
+229 GKYAD

-267 QAMKLCDPKTV
+267 KAMKLCDPKTV

-297 IWGHGTGLN
+297 IWGHGNGLI
-306 PMNDVPG
+306 PMTDVPG

-330 EWNESEE
+330 EWNKREE

-385 HLLSSGGELLTE
+385 HLLESEGELLTE

-412 AQMFERVHPEW
+412 AQMFERVHPTW
-423 EQSYHDKKKE
+423 EQSYHGFNDDDGSKTE
-433 NGIIKESWKNG
+433 YWKNG
-444 DYKLIRTNKLD
+444 DYKLIRTAKLD
-455 AIIDDAKRLADR
+455 AIISAAKRLADR
-467 LVALYPTQK
+467 LLALYPTQG
-476 EAIDKATT
+476 EAIDKATKE
-484 GVYRFYLPYP
+484 VYRFSTYIVNKQSP
-494 DSDYMA
+494 DESKGNSYM
-500 YTFVY
+500 F
-505 PFVDLADYARLLAK
+505 PFFDLADYAHLLTK
-519 ETGDAEMAAISSDL
+519 ETGDAEMAAISADL
-533 DKAFSEAFVHYV
+533 DKAFSEAFVHYA

-560 VCLIN
+560 VCLTDNII
-565 NKLYTENALT
+565 YTANFIGFYPNALC
-575 SKVIKNIYSNFRCYF
+575 NF

-612 QQLLWG
+612 QQQLWG
-618 NPHSDGGGPLK
+618 NPTSDGGGPLK

>member
-1 MYIYKK
+1 MKQKK
-7 GKKIMKKIMHWV
+7 LWV
-19 LAATLIC
+19 IAAILVIIC
-26 GIGVFASCSSDN
+26 GTSVFTSCTSDN
-38 DGNTVP
+38 DDNPAP
-44 EPGANSELVGQWYS
+44 EPVANSEIVGQWYS

-83 TGTTSIYYLNNDDA
+83 TGVTNIYYLNNDDA

-107 TAKEGVLTMDIAERN
+107 TATDGLLTMDIAERN
-122 TKTTARYAVSDGKL
+122 TKTTARY
-136 TMTEGDHQLV
+136 
-146 MQKMDDA
+146 
-153 KAKDFDAW
+153 
-161 SRKDNLVNVP
+161 
-171 QPARYTVLVYGNA
+171 YTVFVYGNA
-184 GGNMDMVIECG
+184 GGTMDAIIEYG
-195 FWEKIKPL
+195 FWEKIQPL
-203 LKDHNNVRV
+203 LKDSGNVRV
-212 VCFYKYGMKPTD
+212 VCFYKYGKKPSD

-235 PGDIVWFDLNDTT
+235 PGDIVWFELNDTT
-248 NLENIRNGGL
+248 NLDNIRNGGL

-297 IWGHGTGLN
+297 IWGHGNGLT
-306 PMNDVPG
+306 PLADVPG

-321 PATRGVIAD
+321 PATRGVIGD
-330 EWNESEE
+330 EWNEREE
-337 LDMYELSTAIRS
+337 LDMYELRAAIQS
-349 AGLNRLNTIFFH
+349 AGMNRLNTIFFH

-385 HLLSSGGELLTE
+385 HLLVSEGELLTE
-397 YVRGLLEKGNTEDAV
+397 YVRGLLEKGNTEDAI
-412 AQMFERVHPEW
+412 AQMFERVHPKW
-423 EQSYHDKKKE
+423 EQSYHGIEEE
-433 NGIIKESWKNG
+433 NGKMEESWKNG
-444 DYKLIRTNKLD
+444 DYKLIRTAKLD
-455 AIIDDAKRLADR
+455 AIIDAAKRLADR

-476 EAIDKATT
+476 DAIDSATQK
-484 GVYRFYLPYP
+484 VYRFYTLILNDVSPEQRYLLT
-494 DSDYMA
+494 Y
-500 YTFVY
+500 VN
-505 PFVDLADYARLLAK
+505 PFVDLADYAHWLAK
-519 ETGDAEMAAISSDL
+519 ETGDTEMAAISADL
-533 DKAFSEAFVHYV
+533 DKAFSEAFVHYA

-560 VCLIN
+560 ICLAN
-565 NKLYTENALT
+565 NKFYTADAAKLPLVDYFVPNHLC
-575 SKVIKNIYSNFRCYF
+575 NF

-618 NPHSDGGGPLK
+618 NPTSNGGGPLK